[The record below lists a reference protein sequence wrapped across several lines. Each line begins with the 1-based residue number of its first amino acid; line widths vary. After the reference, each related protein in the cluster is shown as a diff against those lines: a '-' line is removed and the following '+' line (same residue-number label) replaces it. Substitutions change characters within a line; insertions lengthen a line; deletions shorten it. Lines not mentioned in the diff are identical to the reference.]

1 LVCRWTITDTT
12 LSPDQRF
19 LLYASISPT
28 VHLLALG
35 GSWDVVESLANVTE
49 VKSMCVCVYVRG
61 GVGVEGV
68 GVGVGASLCVS
79 IGN

>member
-1 LVCRWTITDTT
+1 
-12 LSPDQRF
+12 
-19 LLYASISPT
+19 
-28 VHLLALG
+28 
-35 GSWDVVESLANVTE
+35 
-49 VKSMCVCVYVRG
+49 VYVRG